1 MNEQENGKIVI
12 RSILGNLYTS
22 TNTITNKHAEGESH
36 SFYTF
41 WQFKLPE
48 EWEMGQKT
56 PLIAYAAVYYNAKAN
71 IYRFCGSTYP
81 ENLEDELYKQSPH
94 YFIRS
99 SKHRNGNNNTN
110 QGAFFKGSLILQY

>member
-94 YFIRS
+94 YFIINITFLEAPKR
-99 SKHRNGNNNTN
+99 K
-110 QGAFFKGSLILQY
+110 